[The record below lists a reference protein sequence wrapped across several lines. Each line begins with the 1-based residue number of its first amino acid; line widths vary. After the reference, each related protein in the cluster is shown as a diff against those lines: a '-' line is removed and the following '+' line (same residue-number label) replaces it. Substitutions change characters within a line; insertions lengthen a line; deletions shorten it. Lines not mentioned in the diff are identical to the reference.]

1 MSEIGTILDF
11 LALAER
17 LKCEL
22 RHSWLSNGRQESV
35 AEHSWQMALMAML
48 MHRRLEVSVDL
59 GKTLRMILTHD
70 LVEAEIGDVPFFDRS
85 ERRAMKAT
93 RERAAIEL
101 IRTRLGG
108 AVGQE
113 IYDLWHE
120 YEAKQTAEAKFAGAL
135 DHLEVQA
142 QHNLADIR
150 TWTPIEYD
158 LVYTKMDRACAH
170 DPFLAALLR
179 CGEGAVRGQDARR
192 RDRRRRASSGGS
204 QRFPSRA
211 RVRTGRPSP
220 AAWSLLSGAA

>member
-1 MSEIGTILDF
+1 MSEIRTILDF

-48 MHRRLEVSVDL
+48 MHRHLERPVDL
-59 GKTLRMILTHD
+59 GKTLKMILTHD
-70 LVEAEIGDVPFFDRS
+70 LVEAEVGDVPYFDRS
-85 ERRAMKAT
+85 ERKAKKAA

-120 YEAKQTAEAKFAGAL
+120 YEAKQTLEAKFAGAL

-158 LVYTKMDRACAH
+158 LVYTKMDQACAH
-170 DPFLAALLR
+170 DPFLAAF
-179 CGEGAVRGQDARR
+179 CEAVKEQSEAKMRKAGIDVDGVKRR
-192 RDRRRRASSGGS
+192 LAAAS
-204 QRFPSRA
+204 
-211 RVRTGRPSP
+211 
-220 AAWSLLSGAA
+220 

>member
-1 MSEIGTILDF
+1 MSEIRTILDF

-48 MHRRLEVSVDL
+48 MHRHLERPVDL
-59 GKTLRMILTHD
+59 GKTLKMILTHD
-70 LVEAEIGDVPFFDRS
+70 LVEAEVGDVPYFDRS
-85 ERRAMKAT
+85 ERKAMKAA

-108 AVGQE
+108 ATGQE

-120 YEAKQTAEAKFAGAL
+120 YEAKQTLEAKFAGAL

-158 LVYTKMDRACAH
+158 LVYTKMDQACAH
-170 DPFLAALLR
+170 DPYLAAF
-179 CGEGAVRGQDARR
+179 CEAVKEQSEAKMRKAGIDVDGVKRR
-192 RDRRRRASSGGS
+192 LATAS
-204 QRFPSRA
+204 
-211 RVRTGRPSP
+211 
-220 AAWSLLSGAA
+220 

>member
-1 MSEIGTILDF
+1 MSEIRTILDF

-48 MHRRLEVSVDL
+48 MHRHLERPVDL
-59 GKTLRMILTHD
+59 GKTLKMILTHD
-70 LVEAEIGDVPFFDRS
+70 LVEAEVGDVPYFDRS
-85 ERRAMKAT
+85 ERRAKKAA

-101 IRTRLGG
+101 IRTRLSG

-120 YEAKQTAEAKFAGAL
+120 YEAKQTLEAKFAGAL

-158 LVYTKMDRACAH
+158 LVYTKMDQACAH
-170 DPFLAALLR
+170 DPFLAAF
-179 CGEGAVRGQDARR
+179 CEAVKEQSEAKMRKAGVDVDGVKRR
-192 RDRRRRASSGGS
+192 LAAAS
-204 QRFPSRA
+204 
-211 RVRTGRPSP
+211 
-220 AAWSLLSGAA
+220 

>member
-1 MSEIGTILDF
+1 MSEIRTILDF

-48 MHRRLEVSVDL
+48 MHRHLERPVDL
-59 GKTLRMILTHD
+59 GKTLKMILTHD
-70 LVEAEIGDVPFFDRS
+70 LVEAEVGDVPYFDRS
-85 ERRAMKAT
+85 ERKAKKAA

-120 YEAKQTAEAKFAGAL
+120 YEAKQTLEAKFAGAL

-158 LVYTKMDRACAH
+158 LVYTKMDQACAH
-170 DPFLAALLR
+170 DPFLAAF
-179 CGEGAVRGQDARR
+179 CEGVKEQSEAKMRKAGIDVDGVKRR
-192 RDRRRRASSGGS
+192 LATAS
-204 QRFPSRA
+204 
-211 RVRTGRPSP
+211 
-220 AAWSLLSGAA
+220 

>member
-1 MSEIGTILDF
+1 VSDVHTILDF

-22 RHSWLSNGRQESV
+22 RHSWLSDGRRESV

-48 MHRRLEVSVDL
+48 MHRHLAVPVDVS
-59 GKTLRMILTHD
+59 KTLKMILTHD
-70 LVEAEIGDVPFFDRS
+70 LVEAEVGDVPFFDRS
-85 ERRAMKAT
+85 ERRAMKAE

-108 AVGQE
+108 AIGQE

-120 YEAKQTAEAKFAGAL
+120 YEAKRTAEAKFAGAL

-142 QHNLADIR
+142 QHNLAHIR

-170 DPFLAALLR
+170 DPFLAAF
-179 CGEGAVRGQDARR
+179 CEAVKEQSESKMRAAGIDVEAIKRR
-192 RDRRRRASSGGS
+192 LETAS
-204 QRFPSRA
+204 
-211 RVRTGRPSP
+211 
-220 AAWSLLSGAA
+220 

>member
-48 MHRRLEVSVDL
+48 MHRHLERPVDL
-59 GKTLRMILTHD
+59 GKTLKMILTHD
-70 LVEAEIGDVPFFDRS
+70 LVEAECGDVPCFDRS
-85 ERRAMKAT
+85 ERKALKAE

-101 IRTRLGG
+101 IRERLGG
-108 AVGQE
+108 ATGQE

-120 YEAKQTAEAKFAGAL
+120 YEAKQTPEAQFAGAL

-142 QHNLADIR
+142 QHNLADIG
-150 TWTPIEYD
+150 TWTPVEYD
-158 LVYTKMDRACAH
+158 LVYTKMDRACAY
-170 DPFLAALLR
+170 DRFLAAF
-179 CGEGAVRGQDARR
+179 CDAVKAQSEAKM
-192 RDRRRRASSGGS
+192 RAAGIDVDG
-204 QRFPSRA
+204 
-211 RVRTGRPSP
+211 VKGRLEAVS
-220 AAWSLLSGAA
+220 

>member
-48 MHRRLEVSVDL
+48 MHRRLEVPVDL

-70 LVEAEIGDVPFFDRS
+70 LVEAEVGDVPFFDRS
-85 ERRAMKAT
+85 ERKAT
-93 RERAAIEL
+93 KAARERAAIEL

-108 AVGQE
+108 PVGQE

-142 QHNLADIR
+142 QHNLAHIR

-158 LVYTKMDRACAH
+158 LV
-170 DPFLAALLR
+170 
-179 CGEGAVRGQDARR
+179 
-192 RDRRRRASSGGS
+192 
-204 QRFPSRA
+204 
-211 RVRTGRPSP
+211 
-220 AAWSLLSGAA
+220 

>member
-1 MSEIGTILDF
+1 MSEIRTILDF

-48 MHRRLEVSVDL
+48 MHRHLEGPVDL
-59 GKTLRMILTHD
+59 GKTLKMILTHD
-70 LVEAEIGDVPFFDRS
+70 LVEAEVGDVPYFDRS
-85 ERRAMKAT
+85 ERKTMKAA

-101 IRTRLGG
+101 IRTRLSG
-108 AVGQE
+108 AIGQE

-120 YEAKQTAEAKFAGAL
+120 YEAKQTLEAKFAGAL

-158 LVYTKMDRACAH
+158 LVYTKMDQACAH
-170 DPFLAALLR
+170 DPFLAAF
-179 CGEGAVRGQDARR
+179 CEAVKEQSEAKMRKAGIDVDGVKRR
-192 RDRRRRASSGGS
+192 LAAAS
-204 QRFPSRA
+204 
-211 RVRTGRPSP
+211 
-220 AAWSLLSGAA
+220 

>member
-1 MSEIGTILDF
+1 MSEIRTILDF

-48 MHRRLEVSVDL
+48 MHRHLERPVDL
-59 GKTLRMILTHD
+59 GKTLKMILTHD
-70 LVEAEIGDVPFFDRS
+70 LVEAEVGDVPYFDRS
-85 ERRAMKAT
+85 ERKAKKAA

-120 YEAKQTAEAKFAGAL
+120 YEAKQTLEAKFAGAL

-158 LVYTKMDRACAH
+158 LVYTKMDQACGH
-170 DPFLAALLR
+170 DPFLAAF
-179 CGEGAVRGQDARR
+179 CEGVKEQSEAKMRKAGIDVDGVKRR
-192 RDRRRRASSGGS
+192 LATAS
-204 QRFPSRA
+204 
-211 RVRTGRPSP
+211 
-220 AAWSLLSGAA
+220 

>member
-1 MSEIGTILDF
+1 MSEIRTILDF

-48 MHRRLEVSVDL
+48 MHRHLEVPVDL
-59 GKTLRMILTHD
+59 GKTLKMILTHD
-70 LVEAEIGDVPFFDRS
+70 LVEAEVGDVPYFDRS
-85 ERRAMKAT
+85 ERRAMKAE
-93 RERAAIEL
+93 RERGAIEL

-113 IYDLWHE
+113 IYDLWYE
-120 YEAKQTAEAKFAGAL
+120 YEAKETAEAKFAGAL

-142 QHNLADIR
+142 QHNLAEIG

-158 LVYTKMDRACAH
+158 LVYTKMDRACGH
-170 DPFLAALLR
+170 DRFLAAF
-179 CGEGAVRGQDARR
+179 CEAVKEQSEAKM
-192 RDRRRRASSGGS
+192 RAAGIDVDG
-204 QRFPSRA
+204 
-211 RVRTGRPSP
+211 VRERLGI
-220 AAWSLLSGAA
+220 G